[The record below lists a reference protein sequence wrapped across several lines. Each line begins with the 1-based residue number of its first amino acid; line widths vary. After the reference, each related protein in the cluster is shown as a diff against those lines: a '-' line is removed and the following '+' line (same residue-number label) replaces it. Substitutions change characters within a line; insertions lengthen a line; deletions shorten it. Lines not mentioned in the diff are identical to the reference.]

1 MIRICQ
7 HLVEPGGLLW
17 DLCGIGHQQLL
28 TTRGLPVYLWWP
40 WETFKCLYTKDALLV
55 PSCPLPIV
63 RILLHLCV
71 LCAPLWSLNLS
82 LVFTSHD
89 FPSWADSLACAPKS
103 SLAQPSVVEQEVL
116 KEVLWDELDF
126 LHFTVCLCCVVSL
139 PEFMDVSQILSLLE

>member
-28 TTRGLPVYLWWP
+28 TACGLPVYLWWP
-40 WETFKCLYTKDALLV
+40 WETLKCLYTKDASLV

-116 KEVLWDELDF
+116 KEVLCEMNWIFCTSLCVCAVLF
-126 LHFTVCLCCVVSL
+126 LCPSL
-139 PEFMDVSQILSLLE
+139 WMFFRSCPC